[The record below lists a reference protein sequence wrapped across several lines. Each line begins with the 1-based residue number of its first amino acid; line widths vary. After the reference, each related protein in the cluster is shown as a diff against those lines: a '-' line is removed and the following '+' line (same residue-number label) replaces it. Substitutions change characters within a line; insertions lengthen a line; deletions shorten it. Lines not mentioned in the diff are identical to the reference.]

1 MFGGSLLVSTA
12 ISSGILVRPA
22 LAQSPSP
29 AELAEAGPLG
39 DQVQGADN
47 APVTIIEYASMTC
60 GHCADFHNKTYPT
73 LKSKYIDTGK
83 VRYILREFPL
93 DPIAAGA
100 FMLARCAGKDKYF
113 PLVEAFFAQQ
123 STWAVRQP
131 IPPMMAIAKQA
142 GFTEDSFKQCLE
154 NQQVLDGIEWVRK
167 RGQEKFG
174 VNSTPTFFINGK
186 VVRGTM
192 TVEELE
198 KHIEPYL
205 KA

>member
-1 MFGGSLLVSTA
+1 
-12 ISSGILVRPA
+12 
-22 LAQSPSP
+22 
-29 AELAEAGPLG
+29 
-39 DQVQGADN
+39 
-47 APVTIIEYASMTC
+47 MTC